1 MPPACAPGP
10 LGYFVDIR
18 AIASSSK
25 GGDIACWKK
34 RASTTLAIEGFS
46 QDDAQEPALHG
57 VRAQALSMPYAEA
70 MGRLR
75 QWLDRRKLQTNGF
88 KITTD
93 GRIGFEVCFSS
104 EREAMEFQL
113 FSWEQG

>member
-1 MPPACAPGP
+1 MMRKSPPCTV
-10 LGYFVDIR
+10 FVP
-18 AIASSSK
+18 K
-25 GGDIACWKK
+25 
-34 RASTTLAIEGFS
+34 
-46 QDDAQEPALHG
+46 P
-57 VRAQALSMPYAEA
+57 LSMPYAEA

>member
-1 MPPACAPGP
+1 
-10 LGYFVDIR
+10 
-18 AIASSSK
+18 
-25 GGDIACWKK
+25 
-34 RASTTLAIEGFS
+34 
-46 QDDAQEPALHG
+46 
-57 VRAQALSMPYAEA
+57 MPYAEA